1 MMMFNISLSAIFF
14 LRLVFEWTGFSQ
26 AKDFFETVG
35 MDVSN
40 YWILHQEM
48 WFIGYLGDLVA
59 SIIFC
64 RKSLSKLWSEIL
76 KIIRFH
82 QNGFEISKDIKLFC
96 YMFLPFFVLSFL
108 KQVFFPT
115 WSISYPSIY
124 WWIVPSTIASIIV
137 PLILIKCDKSPSDRT
152 EFTEKEA
159 KIIGFVQLLSF
170 FPGIYRF
177 YAVIGAMRRL
187 GYTCLQAFRC
197 YILISIPLD
206 ILNYVNCLLS
216 IVGGN
221 FLWER
226 MNISLC
232 ATVLILS
239 IVFGYLILR
248 VVELFWSRI
257 SLTSWS
263 IFYMIIG
270 IFRMSYSAYFVLKN
284 SEAIKL
290 VYKLLWPFF

>member
-1 MMMFNISLSAIFF
+1 MMIFHIFLSIISLSALLCGWI
-14 LRLVFEWTGFSQ
+14 GYPQ
-26 AKDFFETVG
+26 AKSLLETTYSEVL
-35 MDVSN
+35 N
-40 YWILHQEM
+40 YWTLHQEM
-48 WFIGYLGDLVA
+48 WFIGYLGDLIA

-76 KIIRFH
+76 KIIRFPQH
-82 QNGFEISKDIKLFC
+82 GFEISKDIKLFC
-96 YMFLPFFVLSFL
+96 LMVLPLFVLAFL
-108 KQVFFPT
+108 RHKFFPT
-115 WSISYPSIY
+115 WSLSYPSIY
-124 WWIVPSTIASIIV
+124 WWIVPSTIAYIIV

-152 EFTEKEA
+152 EITEKEA
-159 KIIGFVQLLSF
+159 KIIVFVQLLSF

-177 YAVIGAMRRL
+177 YAVIGAMRHL

-206 ILNYVNCLLS
+206 ILNCVDWILS
-216 IVGGN
+216 IADDN

-232 ATVLILS
+232 AIVLILF